1 MSENLVLIDPAPPRH
16 MAGQGWSLQRAEG
29 ISMGTLWQVQ
39 AWTCPGLPDPGPLVQ
54 RACAETIALF
64 SLWHPDSAICRFNH
78 AAPGWHPLPAPL
90 TALLHEV
97 IAISTASEGALDP
110 ALGRL
115 ADLWGFGPSGP
126 VHQPPPAAQ
135 IAAAL
140 ACSGLRH
147 LRFDGEGR
155 LWQPGGLWLDFGGIA
170 KGWAVDRASELLTNA
185 GLTVHM
191 IEIGG
196 EVKAQGLTSDARP
209 WWIELEAA
217 PGLPGPRCLAALH
230 SGAVAGS
237 GDWQRR
243 CGTAEHSWS
252 HGLNPAQGI
261 PARGP
266 VRGVHVFLPRA
277 ALADAW
283 ASALMVLPPDQGLAL
298 ANRAGIPALLTV
310 SGGGQMWR
318 CASRG
323 VAEWGWPEEEIS
335 ACPLC

>member
-1 MSENLVLIDPAPPRH
+1 MSENLVLIDPAPLRH
-16 MAGQGWSLQRAEG
+16 RARDGWVLRRAEG
-29 ISMGTLWQVQ
+29 ASMGTRWQVQ
-39 AWTCPGLPDPGPLVQ
+39 LWTCPGLPDPEPLVQ

-64 SLWHPDSAICRFNH
+64 SLWQPDSAICRYNH
-78 AAPGWHPLPAPL
+78 AAPGWHPVPAPL
-90 TALLHEV
+90 AALLREV
-97 IAISTASEGALDP
+97 MALSAQCAGALDP

-126 VHQPPPAAQ
+126 ADQPPTAAE
-135 IAAAL
+135 IAVARSR
-140 ACSGLRH
+140 SGLTH

-170 KGWAVDRASELLTNA
+170 KGWAVDRASDLLTRA
-185 GLTVHM
+185 GLAVHM
-191 IEIGG
+191 VEIGG
-196 EVKAQGLTSDARP
+196 EVKAQGLTPDARP
-209 WWIELEAA
+209 WWIGLEAA

-230 SGAVAGS
+230 GGAVAGS

-243 CGTAEHSWS
+243 CGTAALSWS
-252 HGLNPAQGI
+252 HSLDPVLGTPV
-261 PARGP
+261 RGP

-298 ANRAGIPALLTV
+298 ADRAGIPALLTV
-310 SGGGQMWR
+310 SAAGQMRR

-323 VAEWGWPEEEIS
+323 LADWGWPEEETS
-335 ACPLC
+335 ACPMR